1 MICILFPARQMTF
14 LCKLFYIL
22 MSIFPVHS
30 FHIPVMGLAYTIDTP
45 LKVARFGI
53 SSVVSIVADNLPEDM
68 RRFYCHQQS
77 EEFVPIHEGDAD
89 FRARRI
95 TAYLDLLHRI
105 LAKQM
110 AQLRA
115 EPFEDGREIVKYFEL
130 LPPASPIRNL
140 YNQMRGLEEGEA
152 KKSLQEILRRKMIA
166 GSIDVNIMTKCDKV
180 NYDKKGEVLPAEFN
194 DAMAALRG
202 FANSQ
207 LQSAV
212 VFSAGL
218 NPRLY
223 SYCETFAD
231 FFPVEKG
238 NTQKKIILKVSD
250 FRSALIQ
257 GKFFAQ
263 KGLWVSEFRIESGLN
278 CGGHAFATD
287 GYLLAPILEEFKQK
301 KDEMGAELFGLCNAA
316 LLKKGVAT
324 YLQQPIIKISVQG
337 GIGTANE
344 NNFLLEYYHVSS
356 TGWGSPFLLVPEAT
370 NVDDHTLNQLAT
382 AKKDDY
388 YLSNASPLG
397 VPFNNLRNSSAGE
410 ERLTKIASG
419 KPGSACYNKYLSFN
433 TEFTEK
439 PICTASRQY
448 QHLKI
453 KQLNDGDAT
462 GEVLQMQINKVT
474 EKECLCTG
482 LCNAAFLKN
491 GITPP
496 HKASAVS
503 ICPGPNLAYFSG
515 TFSLRDMIDHIYG
528 RKNILNQV
536 HRPNMFINELNLYVD
551 YLEKEISNSVGI
563 ITGKQVKYLHKFKD
577 NLVSGMEYYKTLAD
591 KMIRETEQFRN
602 NFIEELHTIN
612 QYVSNLRL
620 PEQPVTTNPVMSVA

>member
-1 MICILFPARQMTF
+1 
-14 LCKLFYIL
+14 
-22 MSIFPVHS
+22 MSISSLHT
-30 FHIPVMGLAYTIDTP
+30 FHIPVMGLAYTVDTP

-53 SSVVSIVADNLPEDM
+53 SSVVSIVVDNLLEDM
-68 RRFYCHQQS
+68 RKFYCEQENES
-77 EEFVPIHEGDAD
+77 YIPIKDGDAD
-89 FRARRI
+89 YRARRI
-95 TAYLDLLHRI
+95 TAYLDLLNRMV
-105 LAKQM
+105 AKQS

-115 EPFEDGREIVKYFEL
+115 EPFDKGTAIVKYFEL
-130 LPPASPIRNL
+130 LPPASPVRNL
-140 YNQMRGLEEGEA
+140 YNQMTGLEEGEE
-152 KKSLQEILRRKMIA
+152 KRSLQEILRKKIIA
-166 GSIDVNIMTKCDKV
+166 GAIDVNIMTKCDKV
-180 NYDKKGEVLPAEFN
+180 NYDKTGEPLPSEYN

-207 LQSAV
+207 LHSAV

-223 SYCETFAD
+223 SYCETFGD
-231 FFPVEKG
+231 FFPDENGSTK
-238 NTQKKIILKVSD
+238 KKIILKVSD
-250 FRSALIQ
+250 YRSALIQ

-301 KDEMGAELFGLCNAA
+301 KEELGIELFGLCNGT
-316 LLKKGVAT
+316 LLKKGVTA
-324 YLQQPIIKISVQG
+324 YAQQPEIKISVQG

-344 NNFLLEYYHVSS
+344 NNFLLDYYPVSS

-370 NVDDHTLNQLAT
+370 NVDDDTLEQLAT
-382 AKKDDY
+382 AKKEDY

-397 VPFNNLRNSSAGE
+397 VPFNNLRHSSADE
-410 ERLTKIASG
+410 ERLEKIAMG
-419 KPGSACYNKYLSFN
+419 KPGSACYGKYLSLN

-448 QHLKI
+448 QNLKI
-453 KQLNDGDAT
+453 RQLEEQDIASDMLA
-462 GEVLQMQINKVT
+462 VQIEKIT

-496 HKASAVS
+496 HKAKAVS

-515 TFSLRDMIDHIYG
+515 TFSLREMIDHIYG
-528 RKNILNQV
+528 RKNILNSL
-536 HRPNMFINELNLYVD
+536 HRPNMFINELTLYVD
-551 YLEKEISNSVGI
+551 YLKKEINNSIGI
-563 ITGKQVKYLHKFKD
+563 NNTIKQGKYLKKFKD
-577 NLVSGMEYYKTLAD
+577 NLFSGIEYYKTLAD
-591 KMIRETEQFRN
+591 KMVRESAQYRD
-602 NFIEELHTIN
+602 NFYEELTNIEK
-612 QYVSNLRL
+612 YLTNLNL
-620 PEQPVTTNPVMSVA
+620 PEFSMAENPA